1 MHADGRR
8 CREELPVA
16 GVGRHQHMLFPLV
29 VVVVVIVAV
38 VVCRKRAGL
47 MAERNAGIVL
57 LAGISI
63 WAIPVGTVIR

>member
-1 MHADGRR
+1 
-8 CREELPVA
+8 
-16 GVGRHQHMLFPLV
+16 MLFPLV

-63 WAIPVGTVIR
+63 WTIPVGTVIR